1 MNDILFV
8 LEISTNLL
16 YIYHI
21 LHFGNGKTI
30 EFFHDDATI
39 QELENLDINV
49 PS

>member
-1 MNDILFV
+1 MNNILFV

-16 YIYHI
+16 YIYQI

-30 EFFHDDATI
+30 DLFHDNVAI
-39 QELENLDINV
+39 QEIENLDINV